1 MSAAHRGKTPAPPRR
16 PRRGAEFPLRAG
28 RGSFRLL
35 GVVLAALGC
44 IAFVPAAAAAAADDP
59 LAAEMR
65 ARVESAVASGGLNCR
80 GEMICGLSLL
90 PAFYARRDFAPAW
103 SDAHGPRPAARALV
117 AFLEAVGEDGL
128 DPRAYRIGLLRE
140 LLRQAESGEPPPEAG
155 FIADLDFLLT
165 DAFLLLA
172 SHLRAGRVNP
182 ATLHSEWVVGFEHAA
197 DFLPALER
205 AIATGEVAPGM
216 ADFRPPHPEYAR
228 LRAALAR
235 YRGFE
240 REGPFPVLPDEA
252 RWQKGEGGETAA
264 LLRARLKRE
273 GDLPEGSGEAEEAL
287 EAALRRFQ
295 GRHGL
300 EVDGRLGPRTLG
312 ALNLPLAARIRALE
326 LNLERWR
333 WLPRDLGDP
342 HIRVNIPGFDLAAMA
357 GGDPALEMRVVAG
370 RVVRRTP
377 VFSSSLDR
385 IVFNPDWNIPR
396 RIAVEDILPK
406 ARRDPGYLRRE
417 KIRVFEHWGPDAA
430 ELDPAGIDWSSL
442 SARDFRFRLMKDPGA
457 HNDLGRVKFLF
468 PNPFA
473 VYLHDTPS
481 RALFSRAQRGFS
493 SGCIR
498 IEKPLELAA
507 WLLSGDPRGT
517 PEGIEALLSSGR
529 THTVRLKTPVPLHLL
544 YMTAAVDPDGTARFF
559 EDLYGRD
566 PVLDRAL
573 RETPPR
579 LP

>member
-1 MSAAHRGKTPAPPRR
+1 MIALLRIALAA
-16 PRRGAEFPLRAG
+16 L
-28 RGSFRLL
+28 
-35 GVVLAALGC
+35 VLAALPP
-44 IAFVPAAAAAAADDP
+44 APAPAAAAHP

-65 ARVESAVASGGLNCR
+65 ARVESAVAAGGLNCR

-103 SDAHGPRPAARALV
+103 SDAQGPRPAARALV
-117 AFLEAVGEDGL
+117 AFLEEVVADGL
-128 DPRAYRIGLLRE
+128 DPRAYRRELLRD
-140 LLRQAESGEPPPEAG
+140 LLRQAETGNPTPNAG
-155 FIADLDFLLT
+155 LFTDLDFLLT

-182 ATLHSEWVVGFEHAA
+182 ATLHGEWVVGFEHAA
-197 DFLPALER
+197 DFLPALEL
-205 AIATGEVAPGM
+205 AIETGEIAPAM
-216 ADFRPPHPEYAR
+216 AEFRPPHPEYAR

-235 YRGFE
+235 YRGLE
-240 REGPFPVLPDEA
+240 GEGPYPVLPEQA
-252 RWQKGEGGETAA
+252 RWQKGEGGEIADV
-264 LLRARLKRE
+264 LRARLKRE
-273 GDLPEGSGEAEEAL
+273 GDLPEGSGEDEETL
-287 EAALRRFQ
+287 EQALRRFQ
-295 GRHGL
+295 ERHGL
-300 EVDGRLGPRTLG
+300 EVDGRLGPRTRQ

-342 HIRVNIPGFDLAAMA
+342 HIRVNIPGFDLVAMA
-357 GGDPALEMRVVAG
+357 GGEPALEMKVVAG

-377 VFSSSLDR
+377 VFSSGLDR

-406 ARRDPGYLRRE
+406 ARRDPDYLRRE

-442 SARDFRFRLMKDPGA
+442 SARDFRFRLMKDPGP

-498 IEKPLELAA
+498 IEKPLALAA
-507 WLLSGDPRGT
+507 WLLAGDPRGT
-517 PEGIEALLSSGR
+517 PEAIEALLATGR
-529 THTVRLKTPVPLHLL
+529 THTLRLKTPVPLHLL
-544 YMTAAVDPDGTARFF
+544 YMTAAVDPDGTVRFF

-579 LP
+579 RP